1 MTDPSAAE
9 PPGCLVILTALSAAM
24 AEDVRLRLGHRTLDD
39 EPWVCELPREF
50 AARFL
55 VDELL
60 EGLVVTLQAGYPVPL
75 DVAVVGYSAG
85 EDGRLRLVSLLAGEE
100 APPRLVPLA
109 EVADRPVECR
119 RREGEPRKWTVA
131 APCQGTAPAAAA
143 LAEVYRLVSV
153 WLTGRYTARPPV
165 VLHCTAGE
173 GLDDHYRRVARSLG
187 LLVTS
192 FGPARLL
199 HVGFTPDV
207 EPTLCGQWPGP
218 APEPWHA
225 LFEVSAELPAE
236 PDGRPAR
243 RAVSV
248 NDWSITDAWSAIF
261 DRVPVEDPTP
271 WTAPDTA
278 RFEPDTAR
286 GMWAQKLGNTPD
298 QWEDAFASDPV
309 AGVAAVADGASSG
322 IFCRTWAD
330 QLARRFVLD
339 RPDLRDP
346 VTLAHWVN
354 QLRSEWRAA
363 INYPKLNWA
372 QQRKVDDV
380 GAAATLL
387 GLEVGPLAADGHR
400 PWRAA
405 AVGDACLFWLRDGQ
419 LLGSF
424 PVVAHDQFG
433 SAPLLIRS
441 NPGYKTLALAAAGL
455 CRPGDV
461 FVLATDAVAARL
473 FRSTTHGPG
482 PDWDGFETI
491 PEGQWRAD
499 LDALRRGND
508 MVNDD
513 CTLLTLRVAGREPRS
528 RAPLAEPSPVGSSS
542 AEPSPVEPPAPVG
555 AESAAPC
562 PPASDEPADTAEH
575 RPLTMS
581 PLQPPAAGAVPP
593 PAAPTADPEQ
603 KTRDGFSD
611 PTAEP
616 V

>member
-1 MTDPSAAE
+1 MTDPYVAE

-24 AEDVRLRLGHRTLDD
+24 TEDVRLRLGHRTLDD
-39 EPWVCELPREF
+39 QPWVCELPREF

-55 VDELL
+55 ADELL
-60 EGLVVTLQAGYPVPL
+60 EGLANAREAGYAVPL
-75 DVAVVGYSAG
+75 DVAVLGYSAE

-100 APPRLVPLA
+100 PQPRLVPLA
-109 EVADRPVECR
+109 EVAERPVDCR
-119 RREGEPRKWTVA
+119 RREGDPRKWTVA

-173 GLDDHYRRVARSLG
+173 GLDEHYRRVARSLG
-187 LLVTS
+187 LLVTT

-199 HVGFTPDV
+199 HVGLVPDV
-207 EPTLCGQWPGP
+207 EPTLCGRWPGEV
-218 APEPWHA
+218 PEPWRG

-248 NDWSITDAWSAIF
+248 NDWSIADAWSALF
-261 DRVPVEDPTP
+261 ERVAVEDPP
-271 WTAPDTA
+271 AWTEPDAA
-278 RFEPDTAR
+278 RFEPDAAR
-286 GMWAQKLGNTPD
+286 GMWAQKLGNTPE
-298 QWEDAFASDPV
+298 QWEDAYASDPV

-346 VTLAHWVN
+346 VTLARWVN
-354 QLRSEWRAA
+354 QLRNEWRAT

-387 GLEVGPLAADGHR
+387 GLEVGPLDADGYR
-400 PWRAA
+400 PWRAT
-405 AVGDACLFWLRDGQ
+405 AVGDACLFWLRDGR

-441 NPGYKTLALAAAGL
+441 NPGHKTLALAAAGL
-455 CRPGDV
+455 CRPGDA

-473 FRSTTHGPG
+473 LRSTTHGPG

-499 LDALRRGND
+499 LDALRRSND

-513 CTLLTLRVAGREPRS
+513 CTLLTLRVAGHEPRS
-528 RAPLAEPSPVGSSS
+528 RAPLAEPAPVGASSGGP
-542 AEPSPVEPPAPVG
+542 APVEPPAAVG
-555 AESAAPC
+555 AESEAPSG
-562 PPASDEPADTAEH
+562 PASGELADTAEH
-575 RPLTMS
+575 KPLTPSQLRPPAEGATS
-581 PLQPPAAGAVPP
+581 PLPG
-593 PAAPTADPEQ
+593 PTPDPEQ